1 VSILLENILNPYD
14 APFWVLVASILV
26 VVIGLIFRPF
36 ITHIRFTYPNA
47 LFEAIGNPY
56 LEDKQLGNI
65 VESKDLN
72 TFKET
77 LNSSK
82 NYNIEGDDTYTVQK
96 SLDENFFQTVKMMR
110 KNSPKQMNDFYNVY
124 LEKYDTYLV
133 KNVLKRKLENK
144 ETSIDETYIDQAIL
158 PGTKDLLQKLTNS
171 EKTDIPNMLKEYGF
185 EKEIIELFSEEN
197 VDFLTLDAAF
207 DKHVINSLKQVTVPH
222 KCDQV
227 KQQFMKILTDV
238 LNIKNML
245 RAKHLGYD
253 KESCKKIFLG
263 EGREIS
269 TWKFNEMTEAE
280 NVLDVISN
288 LEGFSHHNAL
298 KNSVEQ
304 YNKEDSVQSLENA
317 LDGYFIKI
325 AADISVQ
332 NILNIGPTLR
342 FLISKEFEI
351 KNLKIIAKGVDE
363 NLSSDITKSYLIK
376 EVSK

>member
-1 VSILLENILNPYD
+1 VSILLEIILNPYD
-14 APFWVLVASILV
+14 VPFWVLVTSILV
-26 VVIGLIFRPF
+26 AVIGLIFRPF

-56 LEDKQLGNI
+56 LEEKQLGNI

-72 TFKET
+72 SFKET

-82 NYNIEGDDTYTVQK
+82 GYNIEGDDSYTVQK
-96 SLDENFFQTVKMMR
+96 SLDKNFFQTVNMMR
-110 KNSPKQMNDFYNVY
+110 KNSPKQMNDFYNAY
-124 LEKYDTYLV
+124 LEKYDIYLI
-133 KNVLKRKLENK
+133 KNALKRKLEKK
-144 ETSIDETYIDQAIL
+144 ENSIDETYIDQAIL
-158 PGTKDLLQKLTNS
+158 IETKDLLQKLSNS
-171 EKTDIPNMLKEYGF
+171 EKTDFPNILKEYSF
-185 EKEIIELFSEEN
+185 EKEIIELFSVED
-197 VDFLTLDAAF
+197 VDFLTLDTAF
-207 DKHVINSLKQVTVPH
+207 DRYILDSLKQVKVPY
-222 KCDQV
+222 KCDQI

-245 RAKHLGYD
+245 RAKQLGYD

-269 TWKFNEMTEAE
+269 TWKFNEMTEVE
-280 NVLDVISN
+280 NVLDVISS
-288 LEGFSHHNAL
+288 LEGISYHNAL
-298 KNSVEQ
+298 RNSAEQ
-304 YNKEDSVQSLENA
+304 YNKENSIQILENA

-332 NILNIGPTLR
+332 TILNIGPTLR

-363 NLSSDITKSYLIK
+363 NLSSDIIKSLLIT
-376 EVSK
+376 EVNK